1 MTEYLERLATAKDR
15 VISELTR
22 RGAHERHLTFG
33 GAGAAL
39 GRIFVPTDARSE
51 FLANRAMGD
60 WAEKLL
66 AGAVTRTVPGYRVVH
81 YGNSDRIAAGEDGFG
96 DFYRS
101 MLEDVRIF
109 GKRPDLLIVPDSY
122 DGPLDVSGEPTADL
136 RHLVSTALAAVEVRS
151 SKFEAL
157 HYARVRAADRQAGK
171 KGARASQSFTVKLED
186 LRIVY
191 RWIQNFQKPQAYC
204 QVFFDSMFAIN
215 VLDIFEII
223 GGGTGFDV
231 EAPDKSQ
238 GKITITI
245 PITSGRQVATFS
257 AIPNFEVEHHVTR
270 LGRHDAY
277 VRPAGGEVSFDPDAF
292 LQVLLGAGLRPPQQR
307 LL

>member
-1 MTEYLERLATAKDR
+1 MTEYFGRLAAAKDR
-15 VISELTR
+15 VVRELMR
-22 RGAHERHLTFG
+22 RGADDRHLRFG
-33 GAGAAL
+33 GPGAVPS
-39 GRIFVPTDARSE
+39 RVFVPTDARSE

-66 AGAVTRTVPGYRVVH
+66 ADAVNRTVPGYRVVH
-81 YGNSDRIAAGEDGFG
+81 YGNSDRISAGEDGFS
-96 DFYRS
+96 DFYRA
-101 MLEDVRIF
+101 MLEDVRAF
-109 GKRPDLLIVPDSY
+109 GKRPDLLVVPDTYS
-122 DGPLDVSGEPTADL
+122 GPSDVSAEPTETL
-136 RHLVSTALAAVEVRS
+136 RPLVAASLAAVEVRS

-157 HYARVRAADRQAGK
+157 HYAKVRAKDREAGK
-171 KGARASQSFTVKLED
+171 KGGRASQSFTVKLED

-191 RWIQNFQKPQAYC
+191 RWIENFWKPQAYC

-223 GGGTGFDV
+223 GSGTGFDI

-238 GKITITI
+238 GKITLTI
-245 PITSGRQVATFS
+245 PITSGRQLATFGE
-257 AIPNFEVEHHVTR
+257 IPNFEVEHHVTR

-277 VRPAGGEVSFDPDAF
+277 VRPVGGDVSFDPDAL
-292 LQVLLGAGLRPPQQR
+292 LQVLLGAGSLPPPPR